1 MCLSKHSSSLNK
13 LNSFF
18 FRCESDCYSGCK
30 SWEKAKKPIAAVK
43 TNCVCYC
50 GHCIGKVNIFTH
62 IMETDCESASGEL
75 CQEFLSTT
83 FYYGAFVLVFVA
95 VSH

>member
-1 MCLSKHSSSLNK
+1 MGESQETYCCCQNQLCMLLWPLYWQSKYIYTYNG
-13 LNSFF
+13 
-18 FRCESDCYSGCK
+18 EY
-30 SWEKAKKPIAAVK
+30 
-43 TNCVCYC
+43 
-50 GHCIGKVNIFTH
+50 
-62 IMETDCESASGEL
+62 DCESASGEL